1 MKTLFS
7 LCVSVILFTLSA
19 RAQDIFV
26 FKNGSVSTKY
36 GYIKDLPNA
45 IQATDGT
52 GFLREISK
60 NKLSYIQLP
69 TGQQHVFD
77 NEKHPVLTLIDLQKP
92 QQEDCYLHTGA
103 VNAAAI
109 DNQTPGSKATLKG
122 TVNVYFFRDECLTS
136 KVQTF
141 IIPGEVVTIERVAA
155 IDTPGF
161 AGSYLVSFISK
172 SGIVFKGWV
181 RKTDFV
187 VEGR

>member
-1 MKTLFS
+1 MKPLI
-7 LCVSVILFTLSA
+7 LSVIACIFFLLPTQ
-19 RAQDIFV
+19 AQDIFV

-36 GYIKDLPNA
+36 GYIKDLPDA
-45 IQATDGT
+45 VQAADGT
-52 GFLREISK
+52 GLLREISK
-60 NKLSYIQLP
+60 SKLSYIQLP

-92 QQEDCYLHTGA
+92 QQEECYQHSGA
-103 VNAAAI
+103 VNGAAI
-109 DNQTPGSKATLKG
+109 DNQTPGSKATVKSSG
-122 TVNVYFFRDECLTS
+122 NVYFFRDECLMS
-136 KVQTF
+136 KVQAF